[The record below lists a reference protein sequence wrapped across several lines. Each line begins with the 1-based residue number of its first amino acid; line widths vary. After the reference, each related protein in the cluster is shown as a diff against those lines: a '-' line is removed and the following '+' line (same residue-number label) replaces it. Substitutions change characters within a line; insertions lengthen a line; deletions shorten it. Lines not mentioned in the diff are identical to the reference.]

1 MLVLVV
7 PRGFGAVDCE
17 FIIADMFLA
26 LTVIIALLPPRLGG
40 PQVVYGLLFSV
51 PTVRLFSPSES
62 VL

>member
-1 MLVLVV
+1 M
-7 PRGFGAVDCE
+7 
-17 FIIADMFLA
+17 IADMFLA